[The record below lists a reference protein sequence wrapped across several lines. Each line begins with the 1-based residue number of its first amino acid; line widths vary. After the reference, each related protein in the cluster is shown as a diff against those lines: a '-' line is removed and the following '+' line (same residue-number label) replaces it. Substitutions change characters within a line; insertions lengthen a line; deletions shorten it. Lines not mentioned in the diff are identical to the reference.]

1 MSSLVQTRGRSYEEL
16 SQLTM
21 VQIHD
26 LLKEPE
32 ELEKQLRWQRM
43 TPQVRELARK
53 VGYIG
58 GC

>member
-1 MSSLVQTRGRSYEEL
+1 MSSLIQTRGMTYQEV

-43 TPQVRELARK
+43 TPTVRELARK

-58 GC
+58 G